1 MGLNGVPTEVTANAS
16 TRRTAPLTGLDTA
29 IAAMANGD
37 RDAARDV
44 YNMTHAKLFGIA
56 LRILHDRSAAEDVLQ
71 TVYISVW
78 QKAAQF
84 DAGRASPIS
93 WLSTMT
99 RNRSIDALRK
109 SARQPAVGG
118 VDSDMLHLSDPSPTP
133 EHLAERADDLAR
145 LDACLDGLGKKHAD
159 AIRSA
164 FLDGHSYPTLAER
177 AAVPLGT
184 MKSWIRRA
192 LLKLRDCLSA

>member
-1 MGLNGVPTEVTANAS
+1 MIAGGG
-16 TRRTAPLTGLDTA
+16 TRRTAPRTELDGA
-29 IAAMANGD
+29 IAAMATGD
-37 RDAARDV
+37 RDAARQV

-71 TVYISVW
+71 SVYISVW
-78 QKAAQF
+78 QKAANF
-84 DAGRASPIS
+84 DASRASPIS

-99 RNRSIDALRK
+99 RNRAIDALRK
-109 SARQPAVGG
+109 SARQPATVG
-118 VDSDMLHLSDPSPTP
+118 VDSDTVHLHDTSPTP
-133 EHLAERADDLAR
+133 ELLAERADDMAR